1 MFGAPSPEA
10 ETFGTEMNASNS
22 PTIHLDDATVTADLA
37 AARKAI
43 ATERAGLA
51 ALEASLDANLTRAL
65 DAILNIKGRLIVSG
79 MGKSGHVAR
88 KIAAT
93 FASTGT
99 PAQFVH
105 PGEASHGD
113 LGMIK
118 PEDAVLALSNSGET
132 AEMTDLIGYTRRF
145 RIPLIA
151 ITMRGESSLGQ
162 AADVLLKLPDAEE
175 ACPVGLAPTTST
187 TLMLA
192 LGDAL
197 AVALME
203 RRGFT
208 AESFREFHPRGSLGK
223 RLAKIADL
231 MHAEPPVVRVGTK
244 MAEAVLEITAK
255 RFGCTAVVD
264 ARGDLVGIVT
274 DGDLRRHMG
283 GDLLQMPVE
292 RVMTANPLRV
302 APGGLALEALAT
314 MNARQITALLVCA
327 GAKPVGIVHIHD
339 LLREGVA

>member
-1 MFGAPSPEA
+1 MS
-10 ETFGTEMNASNS
+10 ASH
-22 PTIHLDDATVTADLA
+22 PKPIALDAARIAADLDV
-37 AARKAI
+37 ARKAI
-43 ATERAGLA
+43 ATERAGLE
-51 ALEASLDANLTRAL
+51 ALEAGLDATLTHAL
-65 DAILNIKGRLIVSG
+65 DLIAAVKGRLIVSG

-105 PGEASHGD
+105 PAEASHGD
-113 LGMIK
+113 LGMIRAG
-118 PEDAVLALSNSGET
+118 DAVLALSNSGET
-132 AEMTDLIGYTRRF
+132 AEMTDLVAYTRRF

-151 ITMRGESSLGQ
+151 MTARADSALGQ
-162 AADVLLKLPDAEE
+162 AADAVLKLPQAEE
-175 ACPVGLAPTTST
+175 ACAVGLAPTTST
-187 TLMLA
+187 TIMLA

-197 AVALME
+197 AVASMA

-208 AESFREFHPRGSLGK
+208 ADAFRDFHPRGSLGK
-223 RLAKIADL
+223 RLAKVADL
-231 MHAEPPVVRVGTK
+231 MHADPPFVRLGTR

-264 ARGDLVGIVT
+264 ASGKLVGIVT

-283 GDLLQMPVE
+283 GDLLALTVDQ
-292 RVMTANPLRV
+292 VMTRNPLSV
-302 APGGLALEALAT
+302 APDALALEALAT

-327 GAKPVGIVHIHD
+327 DSKPVGIVHIHD

>member
-1 MFGAPSPEA
+1 MS
-10 ETFGTEMNASNS
+10 ASH
-22 PTIHLDDATVTADLA
+22 PKPVALDAARIAADLEV
-37 AARKAI
+37 ARKAI
-43 ATERAGLA
+43 ATERAGLE
-51 ALEASLDANLTRAL
+51 ALEAGLDAALTHAL
-65 DAILNIKGRLIVSG
+65 DLIAAVKGRLIVSG

-105 PGEASHGD
+105 PAEASHGD
-113 LGMIK
+113 LGMIRAG
-118 PEDAVLALSNSGET
+118 DAVLALSNSGET
-132 AEMTDLIGYTRRF
+132 AEMTDLVAYTRRF

-151 ITMRGESSLGQ
+151 MTARADSALGQ
-162 AADVLLKLPDAEE
+162 AADAVLRLPQAEE
-175 ACPVGLAPTTST
+175 ACAVGLAPTTST
-187 TLMLA
+187 TMMLA

-197 AVALME
+197 AVAMMA

-208 AESFREFHPRGSLGK
+208 ADAFRDFHPRGSLGK
-223 RLAKIADL
+223 RLAKVADL
-231 MHAEPPVVRVGTK
+231 MHADPPVVRLGTR
-244 MAEAVLEITAK
+244 MADAVLEITAK

-264 ARGDLVGIVT
+264 TAGALVGIVT

-283 GDLLQMPVE
+283 ADLLTLGVDK
-292 RVMTANPLRV
+292 VMTRNPLSV
-302 APGGLALEALAT
+302 APGALALEALAT
-314 MNARQITALLVCA
+314 MNARQVTALLVCE

>member
-1 MFGAPSPEA
+1 MS
-10 ETFGTEMNASNS
+10 ASH
-22 PTIHLDDATVTADLA
+22 PKPVALDAARIAADLDV
-37 AARKAI
+37 ARKAI
-43 ATERAGLA
+43 ATERAGLD
-51 ALEASLDANLTRAL
+51 ALGAGLDASLTHAL
-65 DAILNIKGRLIVSG
+65 DLIGSVKGRLIVSG

-105 PGEASHGD
+105 PAEASHGD
-113 LGMIK
+113 LGMIRAG
-118 PEDAVLALSNSGET
+118 DAVLALSNSGET
-132 AEMTDLIGYTRRF
+132 AEMTDLVAYTRRF

-151 ITMRGESSLGQ
+151 MTARADSALGQ
-162 AADVLLKLPDAEE
+162 AADAILKLPQAEE
-175 ACPVGLAPTTST
+175 ACAVGLAPTTST
-187 TLMLA
+187 TIMLA

-197 AVALME
+197 AVAMMA

-208 AESFREFHPRGSLGK
+208 ADAFRDFHPRGSLGK

-231 MHAEPPVVRVGTK
+231 MHADPPVVKLGTR

-264 ARGDLVGIVT
+264 ADGKLAGIVT

-283 GDLLQMPVE
+283 GDLLALTVDK
-292 RVMTANPLRV
+292 VMTRNPLSV
-302 APGGLALEALAT
+302 APDALALEALAT

-327 GAKPVGIVHIHD
+327 DSTPVGIVHIHD